1 MLPCG
6 SPASVCC
13 MFVLLLRDNNNFTHR
28 VHQATTV
35 STLDSHVLATLD
47 GVALSAMSPSARS
60 AAATDAAWH
69 PMCAHATRA
78 GKEAHAAHVR
88 MRLAF
93 LWIQSEHSTDYCSRG
108 CANGGSCVGA
118 NTCRCTSS
126 YTGTSSTSVVG
137 CTTRL
142 FLILIIE

>member
-93 LWIQSEHSTDYCSRG
+93 LWIQLNTQQTTAAGVVPMAAPVSEPTRVAAPRATPAHPLPL
-108 CANGGSCVGA
+108 
-118 NTCRCTSS
+118 SS
-126 YTGTSSTSVVG
+126 DAPHV
-137 CTTRL
+137 C
-142 FLILIIE
+142 F